1 MDNPAIRVEHVS
13 KRYRLGSSQGY
24 KTIRES
30 IHKLA
35 RRSRDKEAEAKHEI
49 WALDDVSFEVPKGE
63 LVGVIGRN
71 GAGKTT
77 ILKVLSRI
85 TKPTSGRA
93 QIQGRVGTL
102 LEVGTGF
109 HPELT
114 GRENVFLSGAILG
127 MRKAEIQRRF
137 DEIVDFAEVE
147 EFLDTPTK
155 RYSSGMQVRLA
166 FAVAAHLEPEILI
179 VDEVL
184 AVGDLAFQK
193 KCLGKMDE
201 VTHDGRTILFVS
213 HNMSLIQSLCKRGIL
228 FDHGA
233 IVKDAPIEDAVRTYL
248 RALEEIGTQRTADR
262 TDRAGWGQVRM
273 SELEIT
279 GSVGVGRL
287 VTGERATFTI
297 YLDGLVTRL
306 SCAFTIHNNLGQPLA
321 TFDSAL
327 AASPDRDDS
336 SSGNRFVCMIDELTL
351 VPGRYR
357 VDVAVYGRGHLQD
370 HLEGAAFF
378 DVEPGTIRGRQIPE
392 RPTGDTVIPHEW
404 RRPVPTERE
413 GR

>member
-1 MDNPAIRVEHVS
+1 MGQPAIRVEHVS
-13 KRYRLGSSQGY
+13 KRYQLGGTQGY

-35 RRSRDKEAEAKHEI
+35 RRSREKDAGARHEI
-49 WALDDVSFEVPKGE
+49 WALDDVSFEVGKGE

-137 DEIVDFAEVE
+137 DEIVDFAEVD

-201 VTHDGRTILFVS
+201 VTHEGRTILFVS
-213 HNMSLIQSLCKRGIL
+213 HNMSLIQSLCTRGIL
-228 FDHGA
+228 FDRGA
-233 IVKDAPIEDAVRTYL
+233 IVKDAPIEEAVRTYL
-248 RALEEIGTQRTADR
+248 RALEEIGTQRVADR
-262 TDRAGWGQVRM
+262 TDRRGWGEIRV
-273 SELEIT
+273 SEFEIT

-287 VTGERATFTI
+287 VTGEPATFAI
-297 YLDGLVTRL
+297 HLDGLVTRL

-327 AASPDRDDS
+327 AASGDADDS
-336 SSGNRFVCMIDELTL
+336 GSGNRFVCTVDELTL

-357 VDVAVYGRGHLQD
+357 IDVRVDGRGNMQD
-370 HLEGAAFF
+370 FLEGAAFF
-378 DVEPGTIRGRQIPE
+378 DVEPGTIRGRPIPE
-392 RPTGDTVIPHEW
+392 RSSGDIVLAHRWQRPTST
-404 RRPVPTERE
+404 
-413 GR
+413 